1 MTVPPAESIVKLPVE
16 VSISL
21 SSVTPIWTLS
31 IFAPSFASIAPVNVD
46 TPVTF
51 NWSVSNSCI
60 LYISVPVPTIPVISL
75 STISIQL
82 PPCA

>member
-1 MTVPPAESIVKLPVE
+1 MTVPPAESMVKLPVE

-21 SSVTPIWTLS
+21 SFVTPICTLS
-31 IFAPSFASIAPVNVD
+31 IFAPPFPSIRPVNVD

-60 LYISVPVPTIPVISL
+60 LYISVPVPTTPVICL